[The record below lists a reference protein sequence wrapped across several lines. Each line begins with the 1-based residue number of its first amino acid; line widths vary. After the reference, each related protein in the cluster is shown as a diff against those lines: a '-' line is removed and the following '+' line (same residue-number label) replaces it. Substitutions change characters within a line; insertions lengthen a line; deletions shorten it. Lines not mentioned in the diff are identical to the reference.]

1 MNLTNVLVAE
11 SGTDGLTDNTRR
23 IYANLFGRLLQI
35 LHHENNHS
43 SEGVVTVL
51 DANARE
57 TFWKTGTFSAGQS
70 PPPSVSNS
78 NPRPIFDFIRICR

>member
-57 TFWKTGTFSAGQS
+57 TFLE
-70 PPPSVSNS
+70 PSQLDNLLPAACQQQ
-78 NPRPIFDFIRICR
+78 PRPIFDFIRICR